1 MEAKKTKSKE
11 PKVVTTLDEI
21 ATQVEES
28 ETSKQYQDMLTE
40 AIIKVSESMDI
51 LKSMYAL
58 KAENPISSV
67 LITLELVEM
76 NLYKI
81 KSS

>member
-1 MEAKKTKSKE
+1 MEAKKIKSKE

-28 ETSKQYQDMLTE
+28 ETSKQYQEMLTE

>member
-1 MEAKKTKSKE
+1 MEAKKSKLKE
-11 PKVVTTLDEI
+11 PKVITTLDEI
-21 ATQVEES
+21 ATQVEVS
-28 ETSKQYQDMLTE
+28 ETERQYQDMLTE
-40 AIIKVSESMDI
+40 AIIRVSESMDI